1 MRSVMCVVTVML
13 AVYAG
18 GCGGDREAPSP
29 EQAAPFAEAIA
40 QYFRANSMGMK
51 VDHFESLSVR
61 EDSATAD
68 VRVSDQDVGYGLKP
82 LWEFSFRKADRGW
95 TVTEHRSK

>member
-1 MRSVMCVVTVML
+1 MRTVMYIVAVML
-13 AVYAG
+13 AVYA
-18 GCGGDREAPSP
+18 GGDREAPSP

-82 LWEFSFRKADRGW
+82 LWEFSFRKAERGW
-95 TVTEHRSK
+95 TVTGHRSQ